1 MSSNLME
8 KLAVSKK
15 IMEKHNAT
23 PRAHGGSLPMSEN
36 INASYNIPQDMI
48 QQPPPQQQQPQQQQI
63 TPQTLTPSEPV
74 TENAIKNSKLPDEIK
89 RLMLE
94 NPIVQPQTNGPVLSN
109 DIIEGAARLMNT
121 NPSNE
126 SVVSSPQTNPSN
138 SVGQPLNEVTTSLPI
153 NNDLKQMIRD
163 VVRDTVRDVIREE
176 LKSSGMIIE
185 GNQKVNETL
194 SLRVGKH
201 VFEGKVLK
209 VKKVKQ

>member
-1 MSSNLME
+1 ME

-15 IMEKHNAT
+15 IMDKHNGT
-23 PRAHGGSLPMSEN
+23 PRSQGGSLPMVDNS
-36 INASYNIPQDMI
+36 NASYNIPQDML
-48 QQPPPQQQQPQQQQI
+48 QQPPQQQQQQPNI
-63 TPQTLTPSEPV
+63 PTPSMSNEPV

-94 NPIVQPQTNGPVLSN
+94 NPITQPQSNGPALSN
-109 DIIEGAARLMNT
+109 DIIEGAARLMKNDSTPKPNELINT
-121 NPSNE
+121 QQPLKE
-126 SVVSSPQTNPSN
+126 VSSS
-138 SVGQPLNEVTTSLPI
+138 TSL

-163 VVRDTVRDVIREE
+163 VVRDTVRDVVREE
-176 LKSSGMIIE
+176 LKSSGMVTE